1 MIMQAPAKINWS
13 LDIVGKRS
21 DGYHLVQMIMQQIS
35 LADIIELEEAEQDSI
50 ICDAGLPLDERN
62 LALKA
67 WLLLKQELGLKQH
80 LAIKI
85 EKKIPVAAGL
95 GGGSSDAA
103 AVLKGADQMF
113 GLGLDHNQLGRLALE
128 LGSDVP
134 FFLLEG
140 AAVAEGIG
148 EILSPLPPLSR
159 QYLLLVNPGL
169 PVSTAEVYKEFS
181 LKKVKKHP
189 HIQSLIDAL
198 LFGEPQ
204 YIGPLLTN
212 VLETVTAQKY
222 AQIKKI
228 KFELAAC
235 GLYPLMSG
243 SGPTVFG
250 LASDEQAALIVRDRL
265 SSIWPFAEVYYT
277 L

>member
-1 MIMQAPAKINWS
+1 MIIQAPAKINWS
-13 LDIVGKRS
+13 LDIVGKRP

-50 ICDAGLPLDERN
+50 ICDAGLPLDEQN
-62 LALKA
+62 MALKA
-67 WLLLKQELGLKQH
+67 WLLLKEELDLKQH
-80 LAIKI
+80 LEIKI
-85 EKKIPVAAGL
+85 TKKIPVAAGL

-103 AVLKGADQMF
+103 AVLKGVDQMF
-113 GLGLDHNQLGRLALE
+113 SLGLDHNQMNRLALK

-134 FFLLEG
+134 FFLIEG

-148 EILSPLPPLSR
+148 EILSPLPPLNK

-169 PVSTAEVYKEFS
+169 PVSTAEVYQEFS
-181 LKKVKKHP
+181 LKRVKKHP
-189 HIQSLIDAL
+189 HIHPLIDAL

-204 YIGPLLTN
+204 YIGPLLIN

-250 LASDEQAALIVRDRL
+250 LAPDEQSAIAARNRL
-265 SSIWPFAEVYYT
+265 AAAWPFAEVYHT